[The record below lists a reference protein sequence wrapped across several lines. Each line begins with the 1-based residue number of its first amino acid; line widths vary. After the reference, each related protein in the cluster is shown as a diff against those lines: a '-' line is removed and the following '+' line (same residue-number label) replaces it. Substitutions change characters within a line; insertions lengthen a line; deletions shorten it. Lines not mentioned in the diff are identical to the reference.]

1 MGWSDRRY
9 ESDGGGRGRD
19 VLRRI
24 FGDGENPLDWSLPLY
39 TAWGISVRVHLLYVL
54 VIIGQLIWS
63 VSPGQIGFRHM
74 ALGMATLFVLVLLHE
89 YGHCLA
95 CRWVGGTADKILMW
109 PLGGLAYCVPPHRWL
124 PSLVTTLG
132 GPGVNVLLLPVLGAL
147 VWVTAGWDA
156 VLFNPFNPG
165 VTLGAVGFSDGTTA
179 YWLKGLW
186 WAHYMNFV
194 LLAFNMLLPM
204 YPMDA
209 GRVLQEVLWRK
220 LSYHRATTIAAT
232 TGLGLAVV
240 MFVFASIAGSTM
252 LLSIALFCGITCWVE
267 KRRLAAT
274 VENPAMA
281 GYDFSRGFKGM
292 PGDEPEDERSAEKHR
307 QREQAEQERLDAIL
321 AKIARSGMGSLS
333 WRERSWLRRTTEKR
347 RRG

>member
-9 ESDGGGRGRD
+9 EDDGGGRGRD

-39 TAWGISVRVHLLYVL
+39 TAWGIRVRLS
-54 VIIGQLIWS
+54 LIYAVYIAVELIMSLSRGRW
-63 VSPGQIGFRHM
+63 GLELTATTMG
-74 ALGMATLFVLVLLHE
+74 TLFALVLFHE

-95 CRWVGGTADKILMW
+95 CRWVGGTADRILMW
-109 PLGGLAYCVPPHRWL
+109 PLGGLAYCIPPHQWF
-124 PSLVTTLG
+124 PSLITTLG
-132 GPGVNVLLLPVLGAL
+132 GPAVNVVLVPALGLPLVAL
-147 VWVTAGWDA
+147 AGWDA
-156 VLFNPFNPG
+156 VLFNPFAPG
-165 VTLGAVGFSDGTTA
+165 QAWMGVHLSNGLQPFWLFALWSA
-179 YWLKGLW
+179 YLTNL
-186 WAHYMNFV
+186 A

-209 GRVLQEVLWRK
+209 GRVLQELLWRK
-220 LSYHRATTIAAT
+220 MGYHRATSIAAT
-232 TGLGLAVV
+232 VGMAMAGIVLI
-240 MFVFASIAGSTM
+240 FAMVSGETLLFGIA
-252 LLSIALFCGITCWVE
+252 IFCGATSWME

-274 VENPAMA
+274 VEDPAMA
-281 GYDFSRGFKGM
+281 GYDFSRGFQGM
-292 PGDEPEDERSAEKHR
+292 PADEPSDERSAEKR
-307 QREQAEQERLDAIL
+307 RKQEQAEQERLDAIL